1 MVFDLQHASVYTV
14 VSDNKASINTDVYS
28 PLLRLLHIHPNLH
41 CASGSYGFVR
51 CVPIHV
57 NSSDNQCRLK
67 SINISLY
74 IWSASVS

>member
-1 MVFDLQHASVYTV
+1 MFFDLQHASVYTV

-41 CASGSYGFVR
+41 CASGSFVR